1 MIQRETKLKRRSDS
15 NRHFGFDSGSVD
27 FEIGILDV
35 DVADDDGDGGLDE
48 NERGNEDE
56 SSCFDDNGDDF
67 GVVVDVVDD
76 EIGRESE
83 TVVVVDGTI
92 DLSL

>member
-27 FEIGILDV
+27 FEIGILG
-35 DVADDDGDGGLDE
+35 VAADDGDGGLDE

-76 EIGRESE
+76 EIDRESE